1 MKKIY
6 FVGGSPCAGK
16 STVCEIIA
24 KKYCVIY
31 TIATLVNS
39 VLYLINGTYSD
50 PNGNWHEIDR
60 ALIVLIGVLAY
71 KMATKLPIKNTL
83 VRMIVTYIPTMSLTF
98 FYIWL
103 TGFREPLASSAY
115 QDIFINYTGLFLI
128 ISVIAI
134 VLEKGKSKKLK
145 GR

>member
-1 MKKIY
+1 MKKIWNGWLKESV
-6 FVGGSPCAGK
+6 FM
-16 STVCEIIA
+16 
-24 KKYCVIY
+24 YCVIY

-128 ISVIAI
+128 ISVIEI
-134 VLEKGKSKKLK
+134 VIEKGKSKKLK
-145 GR
+145 GK

>member
-1 MKKIY
+1 MKKIWNEWLKDSV
-6 FVGGSPCAGK
+6 F
-16 STVCEIIA
+16 I
-24 KKYCVIY
+24 YCVIY
-31 TIATLVNS
+31 TITTLVNS
-39 VLYLINGTYSD
+39 IAYLVSGAYSD

-60 ALIVLIGVLAY
+60 ALVVLIGVLAY

-83 VRMIVTYIPTMSLTF
+83 VRMIVTYIPTMLLTF

-134 VLEKGKSKKLK
+134 VVEKSKYKK
-145 GR
+145 

>member
-1 MKKIY
+1 MKKMWNGWLKESV
-6 FVGGSPCAGK
+6 FM
-16 STVCEIIA
+16 
-24 KKYCVIY
+24 YCVIY

-71 KMATKLPIKNTL
+71 KMATKLPIKNTF
-83 VRMIVTYIPTMSLTF
+83 VRMIVTYIPTMSLAF

-115 QDIFINYTGLFLI
+115 QDMFINYTGLFLI

-134 VLEKGKSKKLK
+134 VIEKGKSKN
-145 GR
+145 

>member
-1 MKKIY
+1 MKKIWNGWLKESV
-6 FVGGSPCAGK
+6 FM
-16 STVCEIIA
+16 
-24 KKYCVIY
+24 YCVIY

-134 VLEKGKSKKLK
+134 AAEKSKSKNQK
-145 GR
+145 R

>member
-1 MKKIY
+1 M
-6 FVGGSPCAGK
+6 
-16 STVCEIIA
+16 
-24 KKYCVIY
+24 YCVIY

-71 KMATKLPIKNTL
+71 KMATKSPIKNTL
-83 VRMIVTYIPTMSLTF
+83 IRMMVTYIPTMSLTF

-115 QDIFINYTGLFLI
+115 QDIFINYTGLFLT

-134 VLEKGKSKKLK
+134 AIEKGKSKKLEGGNK
-145 GR
+145 NE

>member
-1 MKKIY
+1 MKKIWNEWLKDSV
-6 FVGGSPCAGK
+6 F
-16 STVCEIIA
+16 I
-24 KKYCVIY
+24 YCVIY
-31 TIATLVNS
+31 TITTLVNS
-39 VLYLINGTYSD
+39 IAYLVSGAYSD

-60 ALIVLIGVLAY
+60 ALVVLIGVLAY

-83 VRMIVTYIPTMSLTF
+83 VRMIVTYIPTMLLTF

-128 ISVIAI
+128 ISIMAI
-134 VLEKGKSKKLK
+134 ILEKKNRK
-145 GR
+145 

>member
-1 MKKIY
+1 MKKIWNGWLKESV
-6 FVGGSPCAGK
+6 FM
-16 STVCEIIA
+16 
-24 KKYCVIY
+24 YCVIY

-128 ISVIAI
+128 ISVIVI
-134 VLEKGKSKKLK
+134 MVKKVNIK
-145 GR
+145 NENTKII

>member
-1 MKKIY
+1 MKKIWNEWLKDSV
-6 FVGGSPCAGK
+6 F
-16 STVCEIIA
+16 I
-24 KKYCVIY
+24 YCVIY
-31 TIATLVNS
+31 TITTLVNS
-39 VLYLINGTYSD
+39 IAYLVSGAYSD

-60 ALIVLIGVLAY
+60 ALVVLIGVLAY

-134 VLEKGKSKKLK
+134 VVEKSKYKK
-145 GR
+145 

>member
-1 MKKIY
+1 MKKIWNEWLKDSV
-6 FVGGSPCAGK
+6 F
-16 STVCEIIA
+16 I
-24 KKYCVIY
+24 YCVIY
-31 TIATLVNS
+31 TIVTLVNS
-39 VLYLINGTYSD
+39 IAYLVSGAYSD

-60 ALIVLIGVLAY
+60 ALVVLIGVLAY

-83 VRMIVTYIPTMSLTF
+83 VRMIVTYIPTMLLTF

-128 ISVIAI
+128 ISVIVI
-134 VLEKGKSKKLK
+134 MVKKVNIK
-145 GR
+145 NENTKII

>member
-1 MKKIY
+1 MIGGKFKMKKIWNEWLKDSV
-6 FVGGSPCAGK
+6 F
-16 STVCEIIA
+16 I
-24 KKYCVIY
+24 YCVIY
-31 TIATLVNS
+31 TIVTLVNS
-39 VLYLINGTYSD
+39 IAYLVSGAYSD

-60 ALIVLIGVLAY
+60 ALVVLIGVLAY

-83 VRMIVTYIPTMSLTF
+83 VRMIVTYIPTMLLTF

-128 ISVIAI
+128 ISIMAI
-134 VLEKGKSKKLK
+134 ILEKKNRK
-145 GR
+145 

>member
-1 MKKIY
+1 MKKMWNGWLKESV
-6 FVGGSPCAGK
+6 FM
-16 STVCEIIA
+16 
-24 KKYCVIY
+24 YCVIY

-50 PNGNWHEIDR
+50 LNGNWHEIDR

-115 QDIFINYTGLFLI
+115 QDMFINYTGLFLI

-134 VLEKGKSKKLK
+134 VIEKGKTKKLK
-145 GR
+145 GK

>member
-1 MKKIY
+1 MKKIWNGWLKES
-6 FVGGSPCAGK
+6 VLM
-16 STVCEIIA
+16 
-24 KKYCVIY
+24 YCVIY

>member
-1 MKKIY
+1 MKKIWNGW
-6 FVGGSPCAGK
+6 FKESVFM
-16 STVCEIIA
+16 
-24 KKYCVIY
+24 YCVIY

-39 VLYLINGTYSD
+39 GAYLINGTYSD

-60 ALIVLIGVLAY
+60 ALMVLIGVLAY
-71 KMATKLPIKNTL
+71 KMATKLPIKNTF
-83 VRMIVTYIPTMSLTF
+83 VRMIVTYISTILLTF

-134 VLEKGKSKKLK
+134 VVGKSKSKKLK
-145 GR
+145 GN

>member
-1 MKKIY
+1 MKKIWNGWLKESV
-6 FVGGSPCAGK
+6 FM
-16 STVCEIIA
+16 
-24 KKYCVIY
+24 YCVIY

-103 TGFREPLASSAY
+103 TGFREPLGVR
-115 QDIFINYTGLFLI
+115 IHL
-128 ISVIAI
+128 
-134 VLEKGKSKKLK
+134 
-145 GR
+145 

>member
-1 MKKIY
+1 MKKIWNGWLKESV
-6 FVGGSPCAGK
+6 FM
-16 STVCEIIA
+16 
-24 KKYCVIY
+24 YCVIY

-50 PNGNWHEIDR
+50 PNGNWLEIDR

-134 VLEKGKSKKLK
+134 AIEKGKSKKLEGGNK
-145 GR
+145 NE

>member
-1 MKKIY
+1 MKKMWNGWLKESV
-6 FVGGSPCAGK
+6 FM
-16 STVCEIIA
+16 
-24 KKYCVIY
+24 YCVIY

-115 QDIFINYTGLFLI
+115 QDMFINYTGLFLI

-134 VLEKGKSKKLK
+134 VIEKGKTKKLK
-145 GR
+145 GK

>member
-1 MKKIY
+1 MKKIWNEWLKDSV
-6 FVGGSPCAGK
+6 F
-16 STVCEIIA
+16 I
-24 KKYCVIY
+24 YCVIY
-31 TIATLVNS
+31 TIVTLVNS
-39 VLYLINGTYSD
+39 IAYLVSGAYSD

-60 ALIVLIGVLAY
+60 ALVVLIGVLAY

-83 VRMIVTYIPTMSLTF
+83 VRMIVTYIPTMLLTF

-128 ISVIAI
+128 ISIMAI
-134 VLEKGKSKKLK
+134 ILEKKNRK
-145 GR
+145 

>member
-1 MKKIY
+1 MKKIWNGWLKESV
-6 FVGGSPCAGK
+6 FM
-16 STVCEIIA
+16 
-24 KKYCVIY
+24 YCVIY

-71 KMATKLPIKNTL
+71 KMATKSPIKNTL
-83 VRMIVTYIPTMSLTF
+83 IRMMVTYIPTMSLTF

>member
-1 MKKIY
+1 MIMKKIWNGW
-6 FVGGSPCAGK
+6 FKDSVFM
-16 STVCEIIA
+16 
-24 KKYCVIY
+24 YCVIY

-39 VLYLINGTYSD
+39 VAYLINGTYSD

-71 KMATKLPIKNTL
+71 KMAMKLPIKNTL
-83 VRMIVTYIPTMSLTF
+83 LRMTVTYIPTMSLTF

-103 TGFREPLASSAY
+103 TSFREPLASSAY

-128 ISVIAI
+128 ISIVII
-134 VLEKGKSKKLK
+134 IFEKINHKNKK
-145 GR
+145 

>member
-1 MKKIY
+1 MKKIWNGWLKESV
-6 FVGGSPCAGK
+6 FM
-16 STVCEIIA
+16 
-24 KKYCVIY
+24 YCVIY

-71 KMATKLPIKNTL
+71 KMATKSPIKNTL
-83 VRMIVTYIPTMSLTF
+83 IRMMVTYIPTMSLTF

-115 QDIFINYTGLFLI
+115 QYIFINYTGLFLT

-134 VLEKGKSKKLK
+134 AIEKGKSKKLEGGNK
-145 GR
+145 NE